1 MLKLAIKNNPK
12 FSFSDI
18 EIKRQGKSFTIDT
31 LRELKQ
37 DDSKLFFI
45 IGADNIKDFILWKE
59 PKEILKL
66 ADLVVTNRGGLQVKV
81 PKNIL
86 GRKIIECLIPNI
98 EISSSEIRDR
108 IASKRSINYLV
119 PREVENFIIESKL
132 YHKRSKS

>member
-1 MLKLAIKNNPK
+1 MLKLAIKYNPK

-31 LRELKQ
+31 LRELKNNT
-37 DDSKLFFI
+37 SKLFFI
-45 IGADNIKDFILWKE
+45 IGADNIKEFILWKE

-66 ADLVVTNRGGLQVKV
+66 ADLIVTNRGGLMVRV

-86 GRKIIECLIPNI
+86 GRKIIECVIPNI

-119 PREVENFIIESKL
+119 PREVENFIIENKL

>member
-1 MLKLAIKNNPK
+1 MLKLAIKYNPK
-12 FSFSDI
+12 FSFSDV

-31 LRELKQ
+31 IRELKNNS
-37 DDSKLFFI
+37 SKLFFI

-59 PKEILKL
+59 PEEILKL
-66 ADLVVTNRGGLQVKV
+66 ADLIVTNRGGLKVRV

-86 GRKIIECLIPNI
+86 GRKIIECAIPNI

-119 PREVENFIIESKL
+119 PREVENFIIENKL